1 MKQVLSGSDVDVL
14 LRDIAEVLFAETA
27 LGNNARGHRL
37 GQSNR
42 DAGILAIAAEV
53 APVSDRIEVLRL
65 KRRLGRLGHGREL
78 RTVGPDVGHSCV
90 MIR

>member
-42 DAGILAIAAEV
+42 DAGIL
-53 APVSDRIEVLRL
+53 S
-65 KRRLGRLGHGREL
+65 G
-78 RTVGPDVGHSCV
+78 
-90 MIR
+90 